1 MEMIVFLIH
10 CVMSSYCV
18 PFWYQ
23 SKKKPTTAKLPTLPV
38 APAKKVESS
47 DDESSESSD
56 EDNVSSGLY
65 RV

>member
-1 MEMIVFLIH
+1 
-10 CVMSSYCV
+10 MSSYCV
-18 PFWYQ
+18 LFLYQ
-23 SKKKPTTAKLPTLPV
+23 NKKKPATAKLPALSV
-38 APAKKVESS
+38 APALKVESS